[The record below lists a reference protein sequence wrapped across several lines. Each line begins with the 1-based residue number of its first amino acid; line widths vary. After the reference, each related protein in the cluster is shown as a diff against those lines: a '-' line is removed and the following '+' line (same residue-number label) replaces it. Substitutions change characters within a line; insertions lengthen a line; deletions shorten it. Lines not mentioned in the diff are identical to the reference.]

1 MSPKAEAADLATVR
15 RFQSEIAS
23 IREADEPYAVRMT
36 IHVLAVAILLAIV
49 FSMFAKVDRIVTSQS
64 GKIVATVKSDVFQAL
79 DDNSIIKS
87 IDVKEGDR
95 VVKGQVL
102 ATIDPTFTGADVQ
115 QLVDQIAGLDAQI
128 ARAEGE
134 RDGHAPDFPN
144 DGGASQKQYVTIQ
157 SKLYEQRAAQY
168 AAQIKSFDEKIKQTQ
183 ATIQQSE
190 NDEARFKQR
199 DGIAKKVDQMRQTLL
214 AKGAGSLL
222 NRLTSEDARVE
233 MERQLESTQNGVIVS
248 QRMLDSLRADRE
260 AFVQNWSTQI
270 SQEIVTARNSRYTAA
285 ANLEKAQ
292 KHREQVQIVAPEDA
306 VVLTVTKLSVGS
318 VLHSGD
324 QVVTLT
330 PLSAPVEAQVNIS
343 PRDIG
348 FIRADDKATLKIDA
362 FNFAEHGVAEGSVK
376 WISEGA
382 FVVNEDTGQPTDPYY
397 RVRIKIDHM
406 NFVKVPASFR
416 LIPGMTMTGDI
427 KVGRRTVASY
437 IWDSVAQGAGEAMR
451 EP

>member
-1 MSPKAEAADLATVR
+1 MSPEAEAADLATVR

-23 IREADEPYAVRMT
+23 IREAEEPYAVRMT
-36 IHVLAVAILLAIV
+36 IHVLAVTIV
-49 FSMFAKVDRIVTSQS
+49 LGIVVSMFAKVDRIVTSQS
-64 GKIVATVKSDVFQAL
+64 GKVVATVKSNVFQAL

-87 IDVKEGDR
+87 INVREGDR

-102 ATIDPTFTGADVQ
+102 ATIDPTFTGADVH
-115 QLVDQIAGLDAQI
+115 QLVDQIASLDAQI

-134 RDGHAPDFPN
+134 RDGHAPNFPKN
-144 DGGASQKQYVTIQ
+144 GGASQKQYVAIQ
-157 SKLYEQRAAQY
+157 AKLYQQRAAQY
-168 AAQIKSFDEKIKQTQ
+168 SAQLKSFDDKIKQTQ
-183 ATIQQSE
+183 ATIQQGE
-190 NDEARFKQR
+190 NDETRYQQR
-199 DGIAKKVDQMRQTLL
+199 GGIAKKVDQMRQTLL

-222 NRLTSEDARVE
+222 NQLTSEDARVE

-248 QRMLDSLRADRE
+248 QRMLDSLRSDRE
-260 AFVQNWSTQI
+260 AFIQNWSTQI
-270 SQEIVTARNSRYTAA
+270 SQEIVTARNARDTAA
-285 ANLEKAQ
+285 AQLEKAQ
-292 KHREQVQIVAPEDA
+292 KHKDQVQIVAPDDA

-318 VLHSGD
+318 VLRSGD

-330 PLSAPVEAQVNIS
+330 PLSAPVEAEVNIS

-348 FIRADDKATLKIDA
+348 FIRANDKATLKIAA
-362 FNFAEHGVAEGSVK
+362 FNFSEHGVAEGTVK

-382 FVVNEDTGQPTDPYY
+382 FVVNDDTGQPCDPYY
-397 RVRIKIDHM
+397 RARIQIDHM
-406 NFVKVPASFR
+406 NFVKVPANFR
-416 LIPGMTMTGDI
+416 LIPGMTLTGDI